1 MMKKIFFGF
10 TLIFVN
16 LLNAQ
21 TAERVYSIAKEQ
33 RPIEW
38 YQEQEVLW
46 LKILKKDKKNATV
59 WSNYYESLRAQW
71 ILGGREVNGEKN
83 LRSKLDSLVETCYKT
98 IPNEPQISTNR
109 DANALENRGVNIK
122 YVPTSIL
129 IQSYQLQ
136 DEN

>member
-10 TLIFVN
+10 TLILVN

-38 YQEQEVLW
+38 YQEQEVLCF
-46 LKILKKDKKNATV
+46 KILKKDKKNATA

-71 ILGGREVNGEKN
+71 ILGGREVSGEQN
-83 LRSKLDSLVETCYKT
+83 LRSKLDSL
-98 IPNEPQISTNR
+98 
-109 DANALENRGVNIK
+109 A
-122 YVPTSIL
+122 
-129 IQSYQLQ
+129 
-136 DEN
+136 